1 MTLSRNYIAGVMSS
15 IWAALIGLTV
25 VPLYVKHL
33 GVEAYGLIGF
43 MASLQVAFGFLDMG
57 LAPALNREIARCKIL
72 GNLNE
77 ARVLLH
83 SLTFFYFFIAI
94 LIIVTTIA
102 FAPFIAGGWLRS
114 STLSSNSL
122 SHAVMLMGVVI
133 ACRWPLALYQ
143 SVLIGMQRIDI
154 TSMLS
159 VLMAT
164 LGGVGG
170 VVVVSYVSPT
180 IEALFMWQ
188 ALTAI
193 FFTTILRLIAWDK
206 LGHINANF
214 KFSSLKRI
222 WHFSIGMSG
231 IAITGLILLQLDKL
245 LVSKIVD
252 LNDFGKYALAGT
264 VASGLYVLM
273 TPLFNVI
280 YPKLSGLV
288 ASKKL
293 NELIL
298 FYKTSSYLFMAIFA
312 PSVVTAILYS
322 GDFLVLWIQNKSLA
336 ESITPI
342 VQFILIGTALNGVM
356 HFPYALQLAFGATY
370 IPIIINIILIFIM
383 VPLTIVLTNNYGVI
397 GGAGAWAILNGLYV
411 VIGTTITHRIL
422 MVGYGFSW
430 IFKDVTLPVAISVII
445 IFIGR
450 YFIQDYSDNSLLR
463 LILSIGF
470 MAISFLC
477 IVVMSSA
484 LRSIFFKKLNTF
496 FGAQ

>member
-1 MTLSRNYIAGVMSS
+1 MS
-15 IWAALIGLTV
+15 
-25 VPLYVKHL
+25 
-33 GVEAYGLIGF
+33 
-43 MASLQVAFGFLDMG
+43 
-57 LAPALNREIARCKIL
+57 
-72 GNLNE
+72 
-77 ARVLLH
+77 
-83 SLTFFYFFIAI
+83 
-94 LIIVTTIA
+94 
-102 FAPFIAGGWLRS
+102 
-114 STLSSNSL
+114 
-122 SHAVMLMGVVI
+122 
-133 ACRWPLALYQ
+133 
-143 SVLIGMQRIDI
+143 
-154 TSMLS
+154 
-159 VLMAT
+159 
-164 LGGVGG
+164 
-170 VVVVSYVSPT
+170 
-180 IEALFMWQ
+180 
-188 ALTAI
+188 
-193 FFTTILRLIAWDK
+193 
-206 LGHINANF
+206 
-214 KFSSLKRI
+214 
-222 WHFSIGMSG
+222 
-231 IAITGLILLQLDKL
+231 
-245 LVSKIVD
+245 
-252 LNDFGKYALAGT
+252 
-264 VASGLYVLM
+264 
-273 TPLFNVI
+273 PLFNVI

>member
-1 MTLSRNYIAGVMSS
+1 
-15 IWAALIGLTV
+15 
-25 VPLYVKHL
+25 
-33 GVEAYGLIGF
+33 
-43 MASLQVAFGFLDMG
+43 
-57 LAPALNREIARCKIL
+57 
-72 GNLNE
+72 
-77 ARVLLH
+77 
-83 SLTFFYFFIAI
+83 
-94 LIIVTTIA
+94 
-102 FAPFIAGGWLRS
+102 
-114 STLSSNSL
+114 
-122 SHAVMLMGVVI
+122 
-133 ACRWPLALYQ
+133 
-143 SVLIGMQRIDI
+143 
-154 TSMLS
+154 
-159 VLMAT
+159 
-164 LGGVGG
+164 
-170 VVVVSYVSPT
+170 
-180 IEALFMWQ
+180 
-188 ALTAI
+188 
-193 FFTTILRLIAWDK
+193 
-206 LGHINANF
+206 
-214 KFSSLKRI
+214 
-222 WHFSIGMSG
+222 
-231 IAITGLILLQLDKL
+231 
-245 LVSKIVD
+245 
-252 LNDFGKYALAGT
+252 
-264 VASGLYVLM
+264 
-273 TPLFNVI
+273 
-280 YPKLSGLV
+280 
-288 ASKKL
+288 
-293 NELIL
+293 
-298 FYKTSSYLFMAIFA
+298 MAIFA